1 MQFYFLA
8 WKRKINVFFFEDTFL
23 SFYVVFFFG
32 LILYAI
38 IFFYGIYRLLLSMCT
53 YFRLIGIIHCL

>member
-23 SFYVVFFFG
+23 SFYVVFFG
-32 LILYAI
+32 SHI
-38 IFFYGIYRLLLSMCT
+38 ICYNFFLWNIQASSLDVYL
-53 YFRLIGIIHCL
+53 F